1 MRILI
6 AAVGKL
12 KDAEEKAIFFRYAT
26 RLAKAGRPVA
36 IGPLDIVEV
45 SESRAASSDVR
56 RAEEATRLLQA
67 VGPAVLKIALH
78 GNGQTITSDDLASF
92 LKKHAD
98 TAVKTCAFLI
108 GGPDG
113 HGEEALL
120 QTNAAFSLGPLTF
133 PHGLA
138 RIVLAEQLYRAA
150 TILTGHPYHRP

>member
-26 RLAKAGRPVA
+26 RLAKAGKSA
-36 IGPLDIVEV
+36 GLGPLDLVEIV
-45 SESRAASSDVR
+45 ESRAPTAPQR

-67 VGPAVLKIALH
+67 VGPTLLKIALH
-78 GNGQTITSDDLASF
+78 GGGTNISSDDLAAF

-98 TAVKTCAFLI
+98 SGVKSCGFLI

-113 HGEEALL
+113 HGDAALM
-120 QTNAAFSLGPLTF
+120 QTDAAFSLGAVTL

-150 TILTGHPYHRP
+150 TIITGHPYHRA

>member
-6 AAVGKL
+6 AAVGRL

-26 RLAKAGRPVA
+26 RLAKAGRAAA
-36 IGPLDIVEV
+36 IGPLDVVEV
-45 SESRAASSDVR
+45 AESRAPLVDVR
-56 RAEEATRLLQA
+56 RSEEATRLLQA
-67 VGPAVLKIALH
+67 IGPTMLKVALH
-78 GNGQTITSDDLASF
+78 GKGETMTSEHLAKF

-98 TAVKTCAFLI
+98 TGVKTCGFLI

-120 QTNAAFSLGPLTF
+120 QSNAAFSMGPLTF

-138 RIVLAEQLYRAA
+138 RIILAEQLYRAA
-150 TILTGHPYHRP
+150 TIVTGHPYHRA